1 MAEWTGAV
9 SVRERRPIFGAVAGD
24 RLAEA
29 KRLAESI
36 EHAVWRQTAGAVLD
50 LRVEVT
56 PVGVLISGHCHSYYA
71 KQKAQHAAMECSGGR
86 PLTNLIDV
94 T

>member
-1 MAEWTGAV
+1 MAEWTAA
-9 SVRERRPIFGAVAGD
+9 SVRDRRPVLGTVGGD

-36 EHAVWRQTAGAVLD
+36 EHAVWQQTGGAVLG

-56 PVGVLISGHCHSYYA
+56 PVGVFISGHCHSYYA

-86 PLTNLIDV
+86 SLTNLIDV